1 MSIMMPLA
9 SSLSS
14 SLSPDYMMQIGML
27 PDAMDIGK
35 VMGQVQLSN
44 ANTQLSITN
53 MQNERIQSSM
63 NRSKQRDREDDV
75 KARLANINMALNDSD
90 LDDASKARLRKVK
103 ADLYAELCGVEVGTK

>member
-9 SSLSS
+9 SSLS
-14 SLSPDYMMQIGML
+14 PEYMMQIGML
-27 PDAMDIGK
+27 PAAMDIGEA
-35 VMGQVQLSN
+35 MGRAQLSN
-44 ANTQLSITN
+44 AKTQLSITD

-75 KARLANINMALNDSD
+75 RARLANIGIALSDSD

-103 ADLYAELCGVEVGTK
+103 ADLYAELCGVEIGTK

>member
-9 SSLSS
+9 SSLS
-14 SLSPDYMMQIGML
+14 PEYMMQIGML
-27 PDAMDIGK
+27 PAAMDIGEA
-35 VMGQVQLSN
+35 MGRAQLSN
-44 ANTQLSITN
+44 ANTQLSITD

-90 LDDASKARLRKVK
+90 LDDASKAKLRKVK
-103 ADLYAELCGVEVGTK
+103 AELYAELCGVEVGAK

>member
-9 SSLSS
+9 SSLS
-14 SLSPDYMMQIGML
+14 PEYMMQIGML
-27 PDAMDIGK
+27 PAAMDIGEA
-35 VMGQVQLSN
+35 MGRAQLSN
-44 ANTQLSITN
+44 ANTQLSITD

-90 LDDASKARLRKVK
+90 LDDASKAKLRKVK
-103 ADLYAELCGVEVGTK
+103 AELYAELCGVEIVTK

>member
-9 SSLSS
+9 S

-27 PDAMDIGK
+27 PAAMDIGEA
-35 VMGQVQLSN
+35 MGRAQLSN
-44 ANTQLSITN
+44 AKTQLSITD

-75 KARLANINMALNDSD
+75 RARLANIGLALNDSD

-103 ADLYAELCGVEVGTK
+103 ADLYAELCGVDVSTK

>member
-9 SSLSS
+9 SSLS
-14 SLSPDYMMQIGML
+14 PEYMMQIGML
-27 PDAMDIGK
+27 PAAMDIGEA
-35 VMGQVQLSN
+35 MGRAQLSN
-44 ANTQLSITN
+44 AKTQLSITD

-75 KARLANINMALNDSD
+75 RARLTNINMALGDSD

>member
-9 SSLSS
+9 SSLS
-14 SLSPDYMMQIGML
+14 PEYMMQIGML
-27 PDAMDIGK
+27 PAAMDIGEA
-35 VMGQVQLSN
+35 MGRAQLSN
-44 ANTQLSITN
+44 AKTQLSITD

-75 KARLANINMALNDSD
+75 RARLANISIALGDSD

-103 ADLYAELCGVEVGTK
+103 AELYAELCGVEIDTK